1 MANLDWLHAIRYGEL
16 QSFVH
21 LIGKDD
27 RVLEIGGGTGYQA
40 QLLAERGVSI
50 VSVDMA
56 KSLYRNDRVRDI
68 VEYDGHNL
76 PFAGGTFDKVLS
88 SHVLE
93 HVVPLSR
100 LQAEMAR
107 VLDDS
112 GSAIHVVPTHLWL
125 LLNWVVHYPHIASR
139 LLQPVLRRLRPA
151 VAGPLAER
159 ALTERDTDAEGQGAA
174 RQDRLPEEEMSML
187 MRRLPRPEPWQ
198 CPEDL
203 PEPWQCPE
211 DLPEQGVF
219 RLLRILRSGIG
230 PRRHGERGNVLTEPL
245 YFRPTWWRRHFRQH
259 GWTILAEFPVPVLNS
274 GLFRTPLGLSA
285 RRTLSSVLGPSS
297 WAFHVSP
304 PKS

>member
-76 PFAGGTFDKVLS
+76 PFAGGTFDKVVS

-125 LLNWVVHYPHIASR
+125 LLNWVVHYPHMASR
-139 LLQPVLRRLRPA
+139 LLQLVLRRLRPA
-151 VAGPLAER
+151 VAGPL
-159 ALTERDTDAEGQGAA
+159 TERDTNAEGQGAA
-174 RQDRLPEEEMSML
+174 RQDRLPEEEMSMSMSTML

-198 CPEDL
+198 R
-203 PEPWQCPE
+203 PE

-245 YFRPTWWRRHFRQH
+245 YFRPAWWRRHFRQH

-285 RRTLSSVLGPSS
+285 RRTLSSVLGPST

-304 PKS
+304 PKG

>member
-125 LLNWVVHYPHIASR
+125 LLNWVVHYPHMASR
-139 LLQPVLRRLRPA
+139 LLQPMLRRLRPA
-151 VAGPLAER
+151 VAGPL
-159 ALTERDTDAEGQGAA
+159 TERGTDAEGQCEAAGAS
-174 RQDRLPEEEMSML
+174 PEEEMSKSMSML

-198 CPEDL
+198 RPEDL
-203 PEPWQCPE
+203 PEH
-211 DLPEQGVF
+211 GVSA
-219 RLLRILRSGIG
+219 LARILRSGIG

-245 YFRPTWWRRHFRQH
+245 YFRPAWWRRHFRQS

-304 PKS
+304 PKG